1 MMPNRNSSIGA
12 MQAREAPVG
21 DRSSS
26 WSWSWSWPGS
36 LGRWLAA
43 VLGPGPLAA
52 CTMPGQVG
60 LPSHLN
66 FAQLPAS
73 DPALLVLDPVHLK
86 VIGARIAPEGW
97 GSIALAVPR

>member
-12 MQAREAPVG
+12 MQARAAPVG
-21 DRSSS
+21 DRSS
-26 WSWSWSWPGS
+26 SWSWSWPGS

-60 LPSHLN
+60 LPRHLN
-66 FAQLPAS
+66 FAPPPAS
-73 DPALLVLDPVHLK
+73 DPVPLLQDPGNLK